1 MARVRPQRHKKNI
14 ALLNEYNECGEV
26 KGDEFGMASGS
37 SAGEG
42 TGFGCRN
49 LSLQG
54 YVGDI
59 GVDKVSEL
67 E

>member
-1 MARVRPQRHKKNI
+1 M
-14 ALLNEYNECGEV
+14 

-42 TGFGCRN
+42 TGFECR
-49 LSLQG
+49 SLTYQG

-59 GVDKVSEL
+59 GVDKVTEL
-67 E
+67 QKQ